1 MWCASYIRSY
11 ETKRYSHSILS
22 KNCVL
27 FKLDFEQTKGVKSE
41 TKVLLNYILQ
51 DVLDLSC
58 TFILCLF
65 GTISHV
71 IIFSG
76 ICCFLLNKRTSPHFI
91 CRNWAKTICYWFW
104 ITFIKAECTSK
115 PINYSM
121 CLVLLKSSVWNA
133 VSLSPKKLEKSQKT
147 HGLRGAS
154 SHRSQTKEFYRWED
168 IYFQMNFPSFCSLS
182 LNNSIKVSKIWLGL
196 IVDSKK
202 VHTVWQSRLWNFTFG
217 DFVWKQS
224 VPKNFFSL
232 IFWNNEKKWIVTFE
246 SFFTFTGSL

>member
-11 ETKRYSHSILS
+11 ETKWYSHSILS

-51 DVLDLSC
+51 GVLDLSC
-58 TFILCLF
+58 TFIFELF
-65 GTISHV
+65 GNIYHI

-76 ICCFLLNKRTSPHFI
+76 ICCFLLNKTTSPHFI
-91 CRNWAKTICYWFW
+91 CHNWAKIICYWFW

-121 CLVLLKSSVWNA
+121 YLVLLKSSVWNV

-154 SHRSQTKEFYRWED
+154 SHRSQTKEFYRLED
-168 IYFQMNFPSFCSLS
+168 IYFQMNFPKVCPEKKLTG
-182 LNNSIKVSKIWLGL
+182 LNIIIG
-196 IVDSKK
+196 IIKK
-202 VHTVWQSRLWNFTFG
+202 VYEWPGWNFAKMIHPQGNHFG
-217 DFVWKQS
+217 KRTAW
-224 VPKNFFSL
+224 SL
-232 IFWNNEKKWIVTFE
+232 IY
-246 SFFTFTGSL
+246 FFNYAYNDI

>member
-1 MWCASYIRSY
+1 MWSASYIRSY

-27 FKLDFEQTKGVKSE
+27 FKLDFEQTEGVKSE
-41 TKVLLNYILQ
+41 PKVLLNYILQ

-168 IYFQMNFPSFCSLS
+168 TCFQMNFPSFCSLS
-182 LNNSIKVSKIWLGL
+182 LNNSIKVSKIWLGFNCGFKKSAHCMAKL
-196 IVDSKK
+196 VLEFHVWWFCLKAKCSKEFFIVKFLK
-202 VHTVWQSRLWNFTFG
+202 
-217 DFVWKQS
+217 
-224 VPKNFFSL
+224 
-232 IFWNNEKKWIVTFE
+232 
-246 SFFTFTGSL
+246 

>member
-27 FKLDFEQTKGVKSE
+27 FKLDFEQTEGVKSE
-41 TKVLLNYILQ
+41 PKVLLNYILQ

-168 IYFQMNFPSFCSLS
+168 IYFPEYRGLSMYYVREVWTEFLFNFRNRKL
-182 LNNSIKVSKIWLGL
+182 
-196 IVDSKK
+196 
-202 VHTVWQSRLWNFTFG
+202 H
-217 DFVWKQS
+217 
-224 VPKNFFSL
+224 
-232 IFWNNEKKWIVTFE
+232 IFWLHFMQLFSADTYF
-246 SFFTFTGSL
+246 